1 MLKKLFLLNLLLKSL
16 LFADTITVFAA
27 SDLKFALDSIKT
39 KFLAQHPDDKIRMI
53 YGSSGKGRV
62 QVEKGA
68 PYDLYFSA
76 NMDYVESLY
85 KHGDIVTKPRLY
97 AIGRIVIWSK
107 NKDFD
112 AKKGFENFI
121 MPWVHK
127 ATIANPSHAPYGEK
141 AKQALESVGL
151 YQTLKSK
158 IVFGENISQTA
169 NYINMKAAD
178 IGIIAL
184 SLVLA
189 PNIAKSEYSNYYLI
203 DDSLHEPLRQ
213 GYGITKYGAKSKL
226 AKAFYEFM
234 QTPQVQQIMKKYGF
248 VVNKQE

>member
-1 MLKKLFLLNLLLKSL
+1 MLKKLFLLSLLLKSL

-39 KFLAQHPDDKIRMI
+39 KFLVQHPDDKIRMI

-85 KHGDIVTKPRLY
+85 THGDIVTKPRLY

-112 AKKGFENFI
+112 AKKGFENFK

-127 ATIANPSHAPYGEK
+127 ATIANPTHAPYGEK
-141 AKQALESVGL
+141 AKQALESTGL
-151 YQTLKSK
+151 YQTLKPK

-189 PNIAKSEYSNYYLI
+189 PNVAQSEYSSYYLI
-203 DDSLHEPLRQ
+203 DDALHEPLKQ
-213 GYGITKYGAKSKL
+213 GYGITKQGSKSKL
-226 AKAFYEFM
+226 AKAFYDFM
-234 QTPQVQQIMKKYGF
+234 QTPEVQKIMKKYGF
-248 VVNKQE
+248 AVKE